1 MKKTILVV
9 DDHANMRVLIEDY
22 LSEQGY
28 KVITA
33 SDGNEALI
41 LSRRL
46 RPDLILLDVMM
57 PGLDG
62 LSFMRTFRQESNTP
76 IILVTARIEETDKIV
91 GLELGADDYVTK
103 PFSLKEL
110 HARIRAVLRRVV
122 ASNMQAAEVY
132 QVGEL
137 RLDRASYE
145 VTVAGQLANLTP
157 SEFELLST
165 LMAAPG
171 RVFSREQ
178 LLERL
183 QGNTYEGVERTI
195 DVHIRNIRKKIESD
209 PTHPQYIETV
219 FGIGY
224 RCRAQA

>member
-57 PGLDG
+57 PSLDG
-62 LSFMRTFRQESNTP
+62 LSFMRSFRQESNTP

>member
-1 MKKTILVV
+1 MQKTILVV
-9 DDHANMRVLIEDY
+9 DDHANMRLLIEDY

-28 KVITA
+28 KVLTA
-33 SDGNEALI
+33 SDGNQALI
-41 LSRRL
+41 VSRRE

-62 LSFMRTFRQESNTP
+62 LSFMRSFRQESNTP
-76 IILVTARIEETDKIV
+76 IILVTARIEETDKVV

-103 PFSLKEL
+103 PFSMKEL
-110 HARIRAVLRRVV
+110 HARIRAVLRRGSPS
-122 ASNMQAAEVY
+122 APTNEIY
-132 QVGEL
+132 QVGDL
-137 RLDRASYE
+137 RLDRSSYE
-145 VTVAGQLANLTP
+145 VRVAGEIVSLTP
-157 SEFELLST
+157 SEFELLSM

-209 PTHPQYIETV
+209 PTHPRYIETV

-224 RCRAQA
+224 RCRANA

>member
-1 MKKTILVV
+1 MQKTILVV
-9 DDHANMRVLIEDY
+9 DDHANMRLLIEDY

-28 KVITA
+28 KVLTA
-33 SDGNEALI
+33 SDGNQALI
-41 LSRRL
+41 VSRRE

-62 LSFMRTFRQESNTP
+62 LSFMRSFRQESNTP
-76 IILVTARIEETDKIV
+76 IILVTARIEETDKVV

-103 PFSLKEL
+103 PFSMKEL
-110 HARIRAVLRRVV
+110 HARIRAVLRRGSPS
-122 ASNMQAAEVY
+122 APANEVY
-132 QVGEL
+132 QVGDL
-137 RLDRASYE
+137 RLDRSSYE
-145 VTVAGQLANLTP
+145 VRVAGEIVSLTP
-157 SEFELLST
+157 SEFELLSM

-209 PTHPQYIETV
+209 PTHPRYIETV

-224 RCRAQA
+224 RCRANA

>member
-9 DDHANMRVLIEDY
+9 DDHANMRLLIEDY

-28 KVITA
+28 KVLTA

-76 IILVTARIEETDKIV
+76 IILVTARIEETDKVV

-103 PFSLKEL
+103 PFSMKEL
-110 HARIRAVLRRVV
+110 HARIRAVLRRG
-122 ASNMQAAEVY
+122 AATNPQPAEVY
-132 QVGEL
+132 QVGDL

-145 VTVAGQLANLTP
+145 VTVAGQIANLTP
-157 SEFELLST
+157 SEFELLSM

-224 RCRAQA
+224 RCRAHA